1 MCPAVGATYDILCFL
16 ELGSRINEIFDRVK
30 IQNSTFYPLYNRSWY
45 WVMEVDTV
53 GYGSDQF

>member
-1 MCPAVGATYDILCFL
+1 MCPAVGATFDILCFL
-16 ELGSRINEIFDRVK
+16 ELGSRINEIFDGVK
-30 IQNSTFYPLYNRSWY
+30 VQIGTFCLVYNCACY

>member
-1 MCPAVGATYDILCFL
+1 MCPAVGATFDILCFL
-16 ELGSRINEIFDRVK
+16 KLGSRINEIFDGVK
-30 IQNSTFYPLYNRSWY
+30 VQNGTFYLVYNSAWY